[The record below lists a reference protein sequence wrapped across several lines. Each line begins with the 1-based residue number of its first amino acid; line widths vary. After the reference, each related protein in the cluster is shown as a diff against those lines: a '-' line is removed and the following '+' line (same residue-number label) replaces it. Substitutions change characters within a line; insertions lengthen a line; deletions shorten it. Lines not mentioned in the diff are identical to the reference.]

1 LPLTL
6 DYFTEMSGSN
16 IPVRG
21 RDAELVTEVEERL
34 RELVAAGFQIT
45 RVDAIARHLK

>member
-1 LPLTL
+1 
-6 DYFTEMSGSN
+6 MSGSN

-21 RDAELVTEVEERL
+21 RDAELVTKVEERV
-34 RELVAAGFQIT
+34 RGVVAVGFQIT